1 MFLADAGCYVHLRVK
16 VLKAVSAAH
25 VPCLIIVAVVPTV
38 STSVNDRQR
47 INVSDTH
54 STPGVQAKI

>member
-1 MFLADAGCYVHLRVK
+1 VK
-16 VLKAVSAAH
+16 ALKAVSATR
-25 VPCLIIVAVVPTV
+25 VICSIIVAVVPTV
-38 STSVNDRQR
+38 STSVNERQR